1 MMQFGDLAE
10 VFDRL
15 EKTSSRLEMTD
26 ILAEFFRN
34 VKPEEIRKTI
44 YLSVGRLHPD
54 FVPLELGMAD
64 KLVLKAIASV
74 SGRRVSR
81 D

>member
-26 ILAEFFRN
+26 ILAEFFRS

-44 YLSVGRLHPD
+44 YLSVG
-54 FVPLELGMAD
+54 
-64 KLVLKAIASV
+64 
-74 SGRRVSR
+74 
-81 D
+81 